1 MRSAP
6 TASTRHRRRI
16 SSSSSQDRSA
26 RRSYDRFGQLPANVQ
41 VLNTVPDYQQNPRK
55 LVADQ
60 FKAAGQ
66 PRIVTVGFTEYN
78 GLMIE
83 FVGNLV
89 AGTDID
95 VQQLATALAK

>member
-1 MRSAP
+1 M
-6 TASTRHRRRI
+6 
-16 SSSSSQDRSA
+16 
-26 RRSYDRFGQLPANVQ
+26 
-41 VLNTVPDYQQNPRK
+41 LNTLPDYQSNPRK

-89 AGTDID
+89 AGENID
-95 VQQLATALAK
+95 VQQLATALAKRSDSLTAKYKDWQTKPLPQ